1 MKKKIAYGVTGLILG
16 CIFLFPIYILIMNSF
31 KTTKGIFTD
40 VLGFPAKETFTLE
53 NYKNAFQEL
62 DYIRSFMNSLLITVV
77 TAVLVLLISA
87 MAAWVLVRYKTKAS
101 KIIFLIFAS
110 SMLIPFQCVMLPLV
124 GFVSKIGLMSRGGL
138 IFMYM
143 GFQTSMAIIM
153 FHGFIKNIPEELE
166 EAATID
172 GCGSIRL
179 FISIVLPLMKTIMVT
194 VAVIN
199 VMGTWNDF
207 LLPSLIINKQGLQ
220 TLPLKTYLFFGQFAK
235 RWDLASAGL
244 VMCMAPIIIF
254 YLFSQKHIVKGI
266 TEGAIKQGEE
276 FVNEKQ
282 LVERVRSVSDL
293 SAKFY
298 G

>member
-40 VLGFPAKETFTLE
+40 VLGFPAKGTFTLE

-87 MAAWVLVRYKTKAS
+87 MAAWVLVRYK
-101 KIIFLIFAS
+101 
-110 SMLIPFQCVMLPLV
+110 
-124 GFVSKIGLMSRGGL
+124 SKIGLLSRGGL

-179 FISIVLPLMKTIMVT
+179 FISIVLPLMRTIIVT

-254 YLFSQKHIVKGI
+254 YLFSQKYIVKGI
-266 TEGAIKQGEE
+266 TEGAIK
-276 FVNEKQ
+276 
-282 LVERVRSVSDL
+282 
-293 SAKFY
+293 
-298 G
+298 

>member
-1 MKKKIAYGVTGLILG
+1 MWQESELRSGLLQSARRLKCNEEKIAYGVTGLILG

-40 VLGFPAKETFTLE
+40 VLGFPAKGTFTLE

-101 KIIFLIFAS
+101 KIIFLIFAG

-124 GFVSKIGLMSRGGL
+124 GFASKIGLLSRGGL

-179 FISIVLPLMKTIMVT
+179 FISIVLPLMRTIIVT

-254 YLFSQKHIVKGI
+254 YLFSQKYIVKGI
-266 TEGAIKQGEE
+266 TEGAIK
-276 FVNEKQ
+276 
-282 LVERVRSVSDL
+282 
-293 SAKFY
+293 
-298 G
+298 

>member
-40 VLGFPAKETFTLE
+40 VLGFPAKGTFTLE

-101 KIIFLIFAS
+101 KIIFLICAG

-124 GFVSKIGLMSRGGL
+124 GFASKIGLLSRGGL

-179 FISIVLPLMKTIMVT
+179 FISIVLPLMRTIIVT

-254 YLFSQKHIVKGI
+254 YLFSQKYIVKGI
-266 TEGAIKQGEE
+266 TEGAIK
-276 FVNEKQ
+276 
-282 LVERVRSVSDL
+282 
-293 SAKFY
+293 
-298 G
+298 

>member
-40 VLGFPAKETFTLE
+40 VLGFPAKGTFTLE

-101 KIIFLIFAS
+101 KIIFLIFAG

-124 GFVSKIGLMSRGGL
+124 GFASKIGLLSRGGL

-179 FISIVLPLMKTIMVT
+179 FISIVLPLMRTIIIT

-220 TLPLKTYLFFGQFAK
+220 TLPLKTFLFFGQFAK

-254 YLFSQKHIVKGI
+254 YLFSQKYIVKGI

>member
-40 VLGFPAKETFTLE
+40 VLGFPAKGTFTLE

-101 KIIFLIFAS
+101 KIIFLIFAG

-124 GFVSKIGLMSRGGL
+124 GFASKIGLLSRGGL

-179 FISIVLPLMKTIMVT
+179 FISIVLPLMRTIIIT

-254 YLFSQKHIVKGI
+254 YLFSQKYIVKGI

>member
-40 VLGFPAKETFTLE
+40 VLGFPAKGTFTLE

-87 MAAWVLVRYKTKAS
+87 MAAWVLVRYKSKAS
-101 KIIFLIFAS
+101 KIIFLIFAG
-110 SMLIPFQCVMLPLV
+110 SMLIPFQC
-124 GFVSKIGLMSRGGL
+124 GL

-179 FISIVLPLMKTIMVT
+179 FISIVLPLMRTIIVT

-254 YLFSQKHIVKGI
+254 YLFRQKYIVKGI
-266 TEGAIKQGEE
+266 TEGAIK
-276 FVNEKQ
+276 
-282 LVERVRSVSDL
+282 
-293 SAKFY
+293 
-298 G
+298 

>member
-1 MKKKIAYGVTGLILG
+1 M
-16 CIFLFPIYILIMNSF
+16 
-31 KTTKGIFTD
+31 
-40 VLGFPAKETFTLE
+40 
-53 NYKNAFQEL
+53 
-62 DYIRSFMNSLLITVV
+62 
-77 TAVLVLLISA
+77 
-87 MAAWVLVRYKTKAS
+87 
-101 KIIFLIFAS
+101 IFAG

-124 GFVSKIGLMSRGGL
+124 GFASKIGLLSRGGL

-179 FISIVLPLMKTIMVT
+179 FISIVLPLMRTIIVT

-220 TLPLKTYLFFGQFAK
+220 TLPLKHICSLDNLQNVGIWLLPDWLCAWLLLLSFIC
-235 RWDLASAGL
+235 L
-244 VMCMAPIIIF
+244 VKNT
-254 YLFSQKHIVKGI
+254 L
-266 TEGAIKQGEE
+266 
-276 FVNEKQ
+276 
-282 LVERVRSVSDL
+282 
-293 SAKFY
+293 
-298 G
+298 

>member
-40 VLGFPAKETFTLE
+40 VLGFPAKGTFTLE

-101 KIIFLIFAS
+101 KIIFLIFAG

-124 GFVSKIGLMSRGGL
+124 GFASKIGLLSRGGL

-153 FHGFIKNIPEELE
+153 FHGFIKSIPVELE
-166 EAATID
+166 EAAIVD
-172 GCGSIRL
+172 GANR
-179 FISIVLPLMKTIMVT
+179 FQVFFKVVLPMLKPTTATIAILV
-194 VAVIN
+194 VLWI
-199 VMGTWNDF
+199 WNDF
-207 LLPSLIINKQGLQ
+207 LLPSLVLVNDTVR
-220 TLPLKTYLFFGQFAK
+220 TLPLSTFYFFGKYTADYSVAMAALVLVLIPVLVFYFVMQK
-235 RWDLASAGL
+235 KIIAG
-244 VMCMAPIIIF
+244 V
-254 YLFSQKHIVKGI
+254 VD
-266 TEGAIKQGEE
+266 GAIK
-276 FVNEKQ
+276 
-282 LVERVRSVSDL
+282 
-293 SAKFY
+293 
-298 G
+298 

>member
-40 VLGFPAKETFTLE
+40 VLGFPAKGTFTLE

-101 KIIFLIFAS
+101 KIIFLIFAG

-124 GFVSKIGLMSRGGL
+124 GFASKIGLLSRGGL

-179 FISIVLPLMKTIMVT
+179 FISIVLPLMRTIIVT

-254 YLFSQKHIVKGI
+254 YLFSQKYIVKGI
-266 TEGAIKQGEE
+266 TEGDRK
-276 FVNEKQ
+276 
-282 LVERVRSVSDL
+282 SVV
-293 SAKFY
+293 
-298 G
+298 

>member
-1 MKKKIAYGVTGLILG
+1 
-16 CIFLFPIYILIMNSF
+16 
-31 KTTKGIFTD
+31 
-40 VLGFPAKETFTLE
+40 
-53 NYKNAFQEL
+53 
-62 DYIRSFMNSLLITVV
+62 
-77 TAVLVLLISA
+77 

-101 KIIFLIFAS
+101 KIIFLIFAG

-124 GFVSKIGLMSRGGL
+124 GFASKIGLLSRGGL

-179 FISIVLPLMKTIMVT
+179 FISIVLPLMRTIIIT

-254 YLFSQKHIVKGI
+254 YLFSQKYIVKGI
-266 TEGAIKQGEE
+266 TEGAIK
-276 FVNEKQ
+276 
-282 LVERVRSVSDL
+282 
-293 SAKFY
+293 
-298 G
+298 

>member
-40 VLGFPAKETFTLE
+40 VLGFPAKGTFTLE

-101 KIIFLIFAS
+101 KIIFLIFAG

-124 GFVSKIGLMSRGGL
+124 GFASKIGLLSRDCFFALNRHLVEHSCRYTYRTSTFGYHL
-138 IFMYM
+138 LFF
-143 GFQTSMAIIM
+143 FQTSMAIIM

-179 FISIVLPLMKTIMVT
+179 FISIVLPLMRTIIVT

-254 YLFSQKHIVKGI
+254 YLFSQKYIVKGI
-266 TEGAIKQGEE
+266 TEGAIK
-276 FVNEKQ
+276 
-282 LVERVRSVSDL
+282 
-293 SAKFY
+293 
-298 G
+298 

>member
-40 VLGFPAKETFTLE
+40 VLGFPAKGTFTLE

-101 KIIFLIFAS
+101 KIIFLIFAG
-110 SMLIPFQCVMLPLV
+110 SMLIPFQSVMLPLV
-124 GFVSKIGLMSRGGL
+124 GFASKIGLLSRGGL

-179 FISIVLPLMKTIMVT
+179 FISIVLPLMRTIIVT

-254 YLFSQKHIVKGI
+254 YLFSQKYIVKGI
-266 TEGAIKQGEE
+266 TEGAIK
-276 FVNEKQ
+276 
-282 LVERVRSVSDL
+282 
-293 SAKFY
+293 
-298 G
+298 

>member
-1 MKKKIAYGVTGLILG
+1 
-16 CIFLFPIYILIMNSF
+16 
-31 KTTKGIFTD
+31 
-40 VLGFPAKETFTLE
+40 
-53 NYKNAFQEL
+53 
-62 DYIRSFMNSLLITVV
+62 
-77 TAVLVLLISA
+77 
-87 MAAWVLVRYKTKAS
+87 
-101 KIIFLIFAS
+101 
-110 SMLIPFQCVMLPLV
+110 MLIPFQCVMLPLV
-124 GFVSKIGLMSRGGL
+124 GFASKIGLMSRGGL

-179 FISIVLPLMKTIMVT
+179 FISIVLPLMRTIMVT

-266 TEGAIKQGEE
+266 TEGAIK
-276 FVNEKQ
+276 
-282 LVERVRSVSDL
+282 
-293 SAKFY
+293 
-298 G
+298 

>member
-40 VLGFPAKETFTLE
+40 VLGFPAKGTFTLE

-101 KIIFLIFAS
+101 KIIFLIFAG

-124 GFVSKIGLMSRGGL
+124 GFASKIGLLSRGGL

-179 FISIVLPLMKTIMVT
+179 FISIVLPLMRTIIVT

-244 VMCMAPIIIF
+244 VMCMAPIIINKSTYNRRERPVYGHRGGSRGRF
-254 YLFSQKHIVKGI
+254 YYRI
-266 TEGAIKQGEE
+266 TTFEE
-276 FVNEKQ
+276 
-282 LVERVRSVSDL
+282 RPWDARDPH
-293 SAKFY
+293 
-298 G
+298 

>member
-101 KIIFLIFAS
+101 KIIFLIFAG

-124 GFVSKIGLMSRGGL
+124 GFASKIGLLSRGGL

-179 FISIVLPLMKTIMVT
+179 FISIVLPVLPLMRTIIIT

-254 YLFSQKHIVKGI
+254 YLFSQKYIVKGI
-266 TEGAIKQGEE
+266 TEGAIK
-276 FVNEKQ
+276 
-282 LVERVRSVSDL
+282 
-293 SAKFY
+293 
-298 G
+298 

>member
-1 MKKKIAYGVTGLILG
+1 MKVWDLVWKKFIQPVPSGIRLWADDGVDALMILKNNPMD
-16 CIFLFPIYILIMNSF
+16 LMIL
-31 KTTKGIFTD
+31 D
-40 VLGFPAKETFTLE
+40 VMGFPAKGTFTLE

-101 KIIFLIFAS
+101 KIIFLIFAG

-124 GFVSKIGLMSRGGL
+124 GFASKIGLLSRGGL

-179 FISIVLPLMKTIMVT
+179 FISIVLPLMRTIIVT

-254 YLFSQKHIVKGI
+254 YLFSQKYIVKGI
-266 TEGAIKQGEE
+266 TEGAIK
-276 FVNEKQ
+276 
-282 LVERVRSVSDL
+282 
-293 SAKFY
+293 
-298 G
+298 